1 MQESGVREHS
11 KPTHPHQLSSPD
23 AVPTLVCQTKDPA
36 DSQPLCFIS
45 VTGGNFSCISVVI
58 FLCIKFHPHL
68 YFQPTLL

>member
-1 MQESGVREHS
+1 MRESGVREHS

-45 VTGGNFSCISVVI
+45 VTGEI
-58 FLCIKFHPHL
+58 FHAF
-68 YFQPTLL
+68 LLLFFYV